1 MSNFCPDTRGRR
13 WSLIW
18 ARLFSR
24 AVGREEH
31 CTQICLAC
39 VGSAHCVGAALGLP
53 PLTARVLSQATLLR
67 LQAALQGNCAGRALC
82 CRHFPGLSPQA
93 QVLGT
98 PQRHRLGWAC
108 VLCPSQV
115 GAAQATRCWA
125 STLSQ
130 VGGASYHLPLPSHSV
145 SWVCNESAV
154 SGVPCVSS
162 GELISGCDPPGR
174 CQPSRIPGR
183 HG

>member
-1 MSNFCPDTRGRR
+1 MVAEVLLRGEEEEGLGAEKGGCRGGPLSPPRR
-13 WSLIW
+13 FPGTCSS
-18 ARLFSR
+18 A
-24 AVGREEH
+24 AGREEH
-31 CTQICLAC
+31 CTQISLAC

-53 PLTARVLSQATLLR
+53 PLTARVLFQATLLR

-82 CRHFPGLSPQA
+82 CRRFPGLSPQA

-130 VGGASYHLPLPSHSV
+130 VGGAPSQCDSGGLQLSDPRGLPGGTP
-145 SWVCNESAV
+145 
-154 SGVPCVSS
+154 
-162 GELISGCDPPGR
+162 R
-174 CQPSRIPGR
+174 
-183 HG
+183 